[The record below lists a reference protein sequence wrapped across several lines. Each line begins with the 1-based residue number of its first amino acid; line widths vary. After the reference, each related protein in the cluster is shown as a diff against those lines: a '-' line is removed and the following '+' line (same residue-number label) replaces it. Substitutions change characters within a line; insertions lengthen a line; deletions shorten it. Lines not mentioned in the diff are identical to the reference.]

1 MPSSLPMALLALS
14 AGALGIGTTEFVIM
28 GLVIDHGP
36 GLGTPPEGAAER
48 A

>member
-1 MPSSLPMALLALS
+1 MPSSLG
-14 AGALGIGTTEFVIM
+14 AGALGTGTTEFVIM

-36 GLGTPPEGAAER
+36 GLGTPPEGAAVR

>member
-1 MPSSLPMALLALS
+1 MALLALTG
-14 AGALGIGTTEFVIM
+14 GACAQGAAEFVIM

-36 GLGTPPEGAAER
+36 GLGTPPEGAAVR